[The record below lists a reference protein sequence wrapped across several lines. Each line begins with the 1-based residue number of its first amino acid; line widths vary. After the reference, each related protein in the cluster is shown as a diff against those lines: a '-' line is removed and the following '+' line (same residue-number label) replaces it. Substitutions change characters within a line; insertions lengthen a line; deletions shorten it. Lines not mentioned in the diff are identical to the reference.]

1 MFAPEPADGPGVCG
15 GGKAQPYEPHTPPD
29 VRVAILAAEQ
39 HGVVT
44 AAQLQA
50 AGLNRAAVQVRV
62 RGARL
67 HPVHRGVYAV
77 GHVAMT
83 LHARFMAA
91 VLACGPAAVLSH
103 RSAAALW
110 GFLPWEGD
118 RLPEV
123 TVPASTT
130 RSRPGLRIHRTRH
143 LDRRDVTRR
152 DAIAVTTPARALLDL
167 ADELAPAGLRRAARQ
182 AQAMRWTTVRQLADV
197 LARCG
202 GRRGG
207 PRLAALIADGP
218 APTRSEF
225 EDLVLDLI
233 LDAGLRRPEINV
245 RLGRVIP
252 DLRWPDQRLTVEC
265 DGAAWHDGK
274 LAREDDAARQARLE
288 ASGERVLR
296 VTWQQAVSSPRQTIA
311 RMVAAGAPP
320 RLESATASADASG

>member
-1 MFAPEPADGPGVCG
+1 MP
-15 GGKAQPYEPHTPPD
+15 QHYNPHTPPD
-29 VRVAILAAEQ
+29 VRVTIVAAEQ
-39 HGVVT
+39 HGVVS

-50 AGLNRAAVQVRV
+50 AGLNRAAVLVRV

-77 GHVAMT
+77 GHDAMT

-91 VLACGPAAVLSH
+91 VLACGPAAALSH

-110 GFLPWEGD
+110 GFLAWEGD

-123 TVPASTT
+123 TVPGSSA

-143 LDRRDVTRR
+143 LDPRDVARR
-152 DAIAVTTPARALLDL
+152 EAIAVTTPARSLLDL
-167 ADELAPAGLRRAARQ
+167 ADELPPAGLRRAARQ
-182 AQAMRWTTVRQLADV
+182 AQAMRWTNVRQIADV
-197 LARCG
+197 LTRCN
-202 GRRGG
+202 GRRGA

-233 LDAGLRRPEINV
+233 LGAGLRRPEINV
-245 RLGRVIP
+245 RLGRVLP

-265 DGAAWHDGK
+265 DGAAWHDGR
-274 LAREDDAARQARLE
+274 LAREDDAARQAHLE

-296 VTWQQAVSSPRQTIA
+296 VTWQQAVGHPRQTLA
-311 RMVAAGAPP
+311 RMVAAGAPYTDS
-320 RLESATASADASG
+320 RS